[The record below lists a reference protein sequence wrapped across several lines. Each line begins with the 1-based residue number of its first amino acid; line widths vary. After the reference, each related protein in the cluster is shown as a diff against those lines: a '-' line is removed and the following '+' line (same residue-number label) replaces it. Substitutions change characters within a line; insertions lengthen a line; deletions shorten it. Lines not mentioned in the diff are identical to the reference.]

1 MEENPLESL
10 SDSHDKAKEKKIE
23 NTLKT
28 VTLLVDKKTFK
39 VDFKNE
45 IEFLSVIAKLQDGL
59 FPVHYTGKFSLK
71 DIKKVGLFRDY
82 ESIDECLFEIFEG
95 LNSTPKAVEQDNEN
109 IIIHVPLHTRRYPEI
124 AFPLKQIAKTDS
136 QKYEDLTEAFLDM
149 KKQKDREIKEL
160 KEKIDKLE
168 NLIHINKKSQLES
181 KEILGGSKLEIYNIG
196 KDKYFEYFPQLNQYE
211 EEITGLKCS
220 IILECNESFIKDV
233 IDTFNKYK
241 KEIKEIF
248 YIHDS
253 LEDLNI
259 RSDKNKIFID
269 WVTINDGKDNK
280 KKNNQDF
287 LFHDIINRDQ
297 LLLYFPLVAN
307 GLKAIL
313 KTEATLID
321 FFEKKSKKK
330 INNMIYNTKIDF
342 EGDKMM
348 IKIFMSFIVL
358 LFNLIKDDSDLKS
371 FYNLINDIF
380 LTVINGNFNYIIQ
393 NKNMF
398 HNFKKDKKELLN
410 FLRFIS
416 FKGIE
421 KLSDQKYRIFQKVDF
436 NKIKVGILGSPLF
449 KVGYFG
455 INFESLKNNEFIDK
469 VLNKVIKYKEGDEE
483 NEDEDDEE

>member
-1 MEENPLESL
+1 MEENPLESC
-10 SDSHDKAKEKKIE
+10 SDSHEKAKEKKIE

-28 VTLLVDKKTFK
+28 LTLLVDKKTFK

-45 IEFLSVIAKLQDGL
+45 IDFLSVTAKLQDGL

-95 LNSTPKAVEQDNEN
+95 LNSTPKVSEQDNEN
-109 IIIHVPLHTRRYPEI
+109 IIIHVPLHTRKFPEI
-124 AFPLKQIAKTDS
+124 VFPLKKIVKTDS

-149 KKQKDREIKEL
+149 KRQKDREIKEL

-168 NLIHINKKSQLES
+168 NILQINKKSKFES
-181 KEILGGSKLEIYNIG
+181 KEIFKGSKIEIYNIG
-196 KDKYFEYFPQLNQYE
+196 KDKYFDYFPQPNQYE

-241 KEIKEIF
+241 MEIKKIF

-253 LEDLNI
+253 NEDLKI

-269 WVTINDGKDNK
+269 WVTINDDKNNK
-280 KKNNQDF
+280 NKNNQDF
-287 LFHDIINRDQ
+287 FFHDCISKWDAI
-297 LLLYFPLVAN
+297 LYFPFSAS
-307 GLKAIL
+307 GLKTIL
-313 KTEATLID
+313 TTEATLID
-321 FFEKKSKKK
+321 LFEKKN

-342 EGDKMM
+342 EGDIMT

-358 LFNLIKDDSDLKS
+358 LFNLGKEDPVGER

-380 LTVINGNFNYIIQ
+380 LNVIIF
-393 NKNMF
+393 F
-398 HNFKKDKKELLN
+398 N
-410 FLRFIS
+410 FLFIYS
-416 FKGIE
+416 FYILY
-421 KLSDQKYRIFQKVDF
+421 KLLSFLITQPF
-436 NKIKVGILGSPLF
+436 NS
-449 KVGYFG
+449 
-455 INFESLKNNEFIDK
+455 S
-469 VLNKVIKYKEGDEE
+469 
-483 NEDEDDEE
+483 

>member
-1 MEENPLESL
+1 MEENPLESC
-10 SDSHDKAKEKKIE
+10 SDSHEKPKEKKIE

-28 VTLLVDKKTFK
+28 VTILVDKKTFK

-45 IEFLSVIAKLQDGL
+45 IEFLSVIAKLQGGL

-71 DIKKVGLFRDY
+71 DIKQVKLFQEY

-95 LNSTPKAVEQDNEN
+95 LNMTPTAIEKDNEN
-109 IIIHVPLHTRRYPEI
+109 IIIHVPLHNRKFREI
-124 AFPLKQIAKTDS
+124 VFPLKRIAKTDS

-168 NLIHINKKSQLES
+168 NIIQINKKSQFES
-181 KEILGGSKLEIYNIG
+181 KEIQGGSKLEIYNIG
-196 KDKYFEYFPQLNQYE
+196 KDKYYEYFPQPNQYE

-241 KEIKEIF
+241 KEIKQIF
-248 YIHDS
+248 YIHDT
-253 LEDLNI
+253 LEDLKI

-280 KKNNQDF
+280 NKNNQDF
-287 LFHDIINRDQ
+287 LFHDIISRHD
-297 LLLYFPLVAN
+297 LILYFPLVAN

-313 KTEATLID
+313 KTETTLID
-321 FFEKKSKKK
+321 LFDKKSKKI
-330 INNMIYNTKIDF
+330 INNMIYNTKLDF

-348 IKIFMSFIVL
+348 IKIFMTFIVL
-358 LFNLIKDDSDLKS
+358 LFNLGKENPDGEG

-398 HNFKKDKKELLN
+398 HNFKKDKKSLLR
-410 FLRFIS
+410 FLRGIS
-416 FKGIE
+416 FEGIE

-455 INFESLKNNEFIDK
+455 INFESPKNNEFIDK
-469 VLNKVIKYKEGDEE
+469 VLKKVIKLKEDVED
-483 NEDEDDEE
+483 NEDEDEEE